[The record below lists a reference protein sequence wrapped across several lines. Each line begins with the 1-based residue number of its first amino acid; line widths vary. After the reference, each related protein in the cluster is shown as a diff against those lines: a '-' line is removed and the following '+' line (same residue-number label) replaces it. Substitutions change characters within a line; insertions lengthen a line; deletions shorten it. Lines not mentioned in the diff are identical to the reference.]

1 MKSEYGERLKIFRKS
16 LGLSLDKFANR
27 IGVSKATM
35 INYEKGGTIPN
46 IELISRMVTE
56 FNLNFNWLITG
67 KNESMIKKKDLMSVI
82 PCLEKF
88 DEETITSITE
98 TLMELF
104 ETIGNDKEHSLKIK
118 DIPLVLEILKALSNR
133 FVMLTISKEI
143 IFAEQEFKDFKSKQS
158 SGFAVQG

>member
-98 TLMELF
+98 TLM
-104 ETIGNDKEHSLKIK
+104 
-118 DIPLVLEILKALSNR
+118 
-133 FVMLTISKEI
+133 
-143 IFAEQEFKDFKSKQS
+143 
-158 SGFAVQG
+158 